1 MTSIASLPSLS
12 PFFYDGSAKILKR
25 GFMDDWANLKHLAI
39 RFSCLYRPPLV
50 IQSFQGANVLW
61 AHFSCSYTFGLAKPC
76 EGNER
81 IISPSPSLFLSLI
94 GKPHQC
100 IYLACLPAGQ
110 VQSSRVGP
118 LSLPPSVWMRGWETR
133 DAMFVSR
140 SSSNS
145 QHSAVVAP
153 QPNPR
158 PVRSTSTSCLGPY
171 YLLWAILK

>member
-1 MTSIASLPSLS
+1 
-12 PFFYDGSAKILKR
+12 
-25 GFMDDWANLKHLAI
+25 MDDWANLKHLAI

-81 IISPSPSLFLSLI
+81 IISPSLSLI

-110 VQSSRVGP
+110 VQSSESA
-118 LSLPPSVWMRGWETR
+118 LSLFG
-133 DAMFVSR
+133 
-140 SSSNS
+140 
-145 QHSAVVAP
+145 
-153 QPNPR
+153 
-158 PVRSTSTSCLGPY
+158 
-171 YLLWAILK
+171 

>member
-61 AHFSCSYTFGLAKPC
+61 AHFSCSCTFGLAKPC

-81 IISPSPSLFLSLI
+81 IISPSPSSVNLINVSIWPACLLARFSRVSRPFSLSL
-94 GKPHQC
+94 
-100 IYLACLPAGQ
+100 CLDEGMGN
-110 VQSSRVGP
+110 SRCLSPDPPPTPTFGGRCAPTQPPFVLHP
-118 LSLPPSVWMRGWETR
+118 LLV
-133 DAMFVSR
+133 F
-140 SSSNS
+140 
-145 QHSAVVAP
+145 
-153 QPNPR
+153 PR
-158 PVRSTSTSCLGPY
+158 PRAMRDGTN
-171 YLLWAILK
+171 